1 MGRLCVAQRAKAG
14 AAEIA
19 LEEWRHALQRAGAPE
34 YPVSEAGDSGIRV
47 AEGARYQRFAGIASR
62 ILTTS
67 GFTCLINT
75 KRRIEKH
82 G

>member
-47 AEGARYQRFAGIASR
+47 AEGAPDINALQGSR
-62 ILTTS
+62 RE
-67 GFTCLINT
+67 F
-75 KRRIEKH
+75 
-82 G
+82 